1 MSKEEEVWDAVQ
13 VLEKEV
19 AELKEGVN
27 YCLQLIFALSNVLN
41 CKYKTKEIVMKDGR
55 RGIEGKFEKQEE
67 KKSHLI
73 LP

>member
-1 MSKEEEVWDAVQ
+1 LVNQEKVSKEEEVWDAVQ

-41 CKYKTKEIVMKDGR
+41 CK
-55 RGIEGKFEKQEE
+55 
-67 KKSHLI
+67 
-73 LP
+73 